1 MEKPG
6 NLKRP
11 IIWLI
16 CIIYHH
22 AAFKYWAAAS
32 LSYSERF
39 HPEWLL
45 LDKDSS
51 DEESVL
57 CQTKVNMVTISPS
70 CPSKHFEHIFWDPK
84 CINYNTH
91 LLGQCWF
98 PERRYSVFLDKD
110 FWWMVWMV
118 HELASL
124 WNMNCH
130 PSGAIRSGLL
140 PKLRRM
146 WSLMHHRSF
155 TSNPIPHSGIGQAG
169 QASTIVDYMMLS
181 HVYDVKSC

>member
-57 CQTKVNMVTISPS
+57 CQKKVNMVTISPS

-98 PERRYSVFLDKD
+98 PERRYSVF
-110 FWWMVWMV
+110 FWIRTFGEWSEWSMNLLLFGTWTVTRREPFGAVCFQSFAECEVWCTTA
-118 HELASL
+118 AS
-124 WNMNCH
+124 
-130 PSGAIRSGLL
+130 PV
-140 PKLRRM
+140 
-146 WSLMHHRSF
+146 
-155 TSNPIPHSGIGQAG
+155 THSP
-169 QASTIVDYMMLS
+169 
-181 HVYDVKSC
+181 